1 LEKLGISL
9 GLVIVQILNFA
20 IIMVVLRAW
29 LYKPLMGMMEKR
41 RVTIAQG
48 LEDARIA
55 SEARANA
62 EREAAK
68 IITDAQL
75 KAAEVVR
82 DATAKAEAA
91 AQEVRTSSDAKIA
104 QSREAAMSEL
114 EEERNRMLG
123 ELRGQVAA
131 LAMSAAQK
139 LIGESL
145 TQERQEALLK
155 EFFSGV
161 KSGKVVV
168 LEETKISGA
177 SAEITSAL
185 PLTMEEQDQVKSDIL
200 ARVGGSATVS
210 FRVDPS
216 ILGGLVVK
224 VGDHVID
231 GSVSGQLQT
240 MRQNLQ

>member
-1 LEKLGISL
+1 MEKLGISL

-62 EREAAK
+62 EKEAAK

-91 AQEVRTSSDAKIA
+91 AQEVRTSSEAKIA

-168 LEETKISGA
+168 LEEAKISGA